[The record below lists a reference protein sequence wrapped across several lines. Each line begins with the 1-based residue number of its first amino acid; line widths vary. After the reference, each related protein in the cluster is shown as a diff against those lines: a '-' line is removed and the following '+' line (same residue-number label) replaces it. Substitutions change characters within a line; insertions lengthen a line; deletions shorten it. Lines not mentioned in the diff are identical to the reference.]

1 MESLRNLFVRHNLK
15 KEYIDSSPQNDEHCI
30 IGKLIIIIILKE
42 RDSSPKNDEL
52 CIIGKLIISLTPKG
66 R

>member
-1 MESLRNLFVRHNLK
+1 M
-15 KEYIDSSPQNDEHCI
+15 
-30 IGKLIIIIILKE
+30 ILKE

-52 CIIGKLIISLTPKG
+52 CIIGKLIISLTLKE

>member
-1 MESLRNLFVRHNLK
+1 MILK
-15 KEYIDSSPQNDEHCI
+15 ERDSSPRNDKLCI